1 MSDDLVYVAQRG
13 DVDAFA
19 CLVER
24 TQAPLRRFCARLA
37 GSTTGTQGLA
47 DDLAQE
53 TLLRA
58 FRALP
63 RLQDP
68 ARFDAWL
75 FAIAANLA
83 RKWWRSQA
91 RWPLSLDSLLAHY
104 PDVPWTQSSD
114 FAGLR
119 GGAAPPDQVIE
130 SAEQTRIL
138 QTALDSLPAP
148 LAHVVALHYLDG
160 LNYQEIASALA
171 VPVSTVKGRL
181 FKSRRRLRADLL
193 AAGLSAGAA
202 SPAGPTPPNHLT
214 RKGVTLDAPSA
225 VPHAPEPTL
234 EEVEIDSIRANPKLP
249 SRVVILR
256 SRVRERLLC
265 VTIGTAEGDAIAVKL
280 QGKAVPRPLSHDLM
294 QRGFAT
300 VGARVTRAVVHDLQ
314 GDTFIADIHLDVG
327 GRPVTLD
334 ARPSDGFALAVRAGA
349 PIFVATPVMDKAGMD
364 ELKEELPP
372 PPPLPFDTV

>member
-1 MSDDLVYVAQRG
+1 MSDDLVWAAQRG

-24 TQAPLRRFCARLA
+24 TQVPLRRFCARLA
-37 GSTTGTQGLA
+37 GSTTGMQGLA

-91 RWPLSLDSLLAHY
+91 RWPLSLESLVAHY
-104 PDVPWTQSSD
+104 PDVPWEQSTD
-114 FAGLR
+114 FAALCS
-119 GGAAPPDQVIE
+119 APAPDYALE
-130 SAEQTRIL
+130 SAEQTRTL
-138 QTALDSLPAP
+138 QAALDSLPAQ

-171 VPVSTVKGRL
+171 VPISTVKGRL

-193 AAGLSAGAA
+193 AAGLGSEYPTTAPPAA
-202 SPAGPTPPNHLT
+202 PVPGPRRT
-214 RKGVTLDAPSA
+214 RKGLAMQPPAAPDAPD
-225 VPHAPEPTL
+225 PEL
-234 EEVEIDSIRANPKLP
+234 EEVEIDSIHADVKAP
-249 SRVVILR
+249 SRVVILK

-265 VTIGTAEGDAIAVKL
+265 VTIGPAEGDAIAVKL
-280 QGKAVPRPLSHDLM
+280 QGKQVPRPLSHDLM
-294 QRGFAT
+294 LRGFET
-300 VGARVTRAVVHDLQ
+300 LGARLTRVVIRDLQ
-314 GDTFIADIHLDVG
+314 GDTFIADIHLDRG
-327 GRPVTLD
+327 GRPIMLD

-349 PIFVATPVMDKAGMD
+349 PSSSRRP
-364 ELKEELPP
+364 
-372 PPPLPFDTV
+372 